1 MNKFKTIFG
10 VFLGATMLLGV
21 GASISSI
28 RNNTDI
34 KEVNAATTWYLRG
47 TMNNWTGSDAYAISE
62 GGAPLII
69 DLTSGA
75 KFKVV
80 NHTTNWSNSGATEL
94 TTSNGDASGYGIT
107 FSSGNDSVVNTSG
120 KYAFTVKDGALFV
133 DFGEFY
139 YSGTDNTWGTD
150 TTTTGRHPKVVV
162 NSENPTVWTLSKEE
176 AFKIRNNNWDKGV
189 FGFTNI
195 KNYNDYF
202 YGILSGKSNGD
213 ILCNATN
220 TDIQFN
226 VSIALNNR
234 EWTVKVFPTTMDDTS
249 KVYVLDKYGDKLNTR
264 HQAHFYNDNGQTMGW
279 PGMNMTTYSG
289 TTHMYEAEF
298 WSGLSKVIFNN
309 KNGDDGVESWAYDVS
324 GDYSRAGY
332 CLILDDSID
341 GDGKWSSNY
350 WVIPETAK
358 FIENCMHFAN
368 YKEGQSGKNEC
379 ISSGWYTT
387 AKNAYTNLS
396 STAKEEV
403 VAIDYVV
410 QRLQAWAAANHE
422 AFTVNNGVG
431 TFSAARITNVVA
443 SQESN
448 NALTIITI
456 IAAIG
461 VLTTGAYMFFKKG
474 KKVEQ

>member
-1 MNKFKTIFG
+1 MNKLKTIFG

-21 GASISSI
+21 GITISSI
-28 RNNTDI
+28 HKNQEV

-47 TMNNWTGSDAYAISE
+47 TMNGWTGTSAYAITE
-62 GGAPLII
+62 NGAPLII

-80 NHTTNWSNSGATEL
+80 NHASSWSGVTEL
-94 TTSNGDASGYGIT
+94 TTSDGDASGNGIT
-107 FSSGNDSVVNTSG
+107 FSSGSDSVVNTSG
-120 KYAFTVKDGALFV
+120 KYAFTVKSGALYV

-139 YSGTDNTWGTD
+139 YSGTNNSWGAD
-150 TTTTGRHPKVVV
+150 TTTTGRHPKVIV

-176 AFKIRNNNWDKGV
+176 EFKIRNNNWAKGV
-189 FGFTNI
+189 FGFDSI
-195 KNYNDYF
+195 ESHSDYF
-202 YGILSGKSNGD
+202 YNILSSKGGN

-220 TDIQFN
+220 SDIQFN

-234 EWTVKVFPTTMDDTS
+234 IWTVKVYPTTMNDTS
-249 KVYVLDKYGDKLNTR
+249 KIFVLDKYGDKLNTR

-279 PGMNMTTYSG
+279 PGMNMSTYAG

-324 GDYSRAGY
+324 GEYSRAGY
-332 CLILDDSID
+332 CLILDDSKD

-396 STAKEEV
+396 STAKGEV

-431 TFSAARITNVVA
+431 TFSAARITNVVV

-456 IAAIG
+456 IASIG
-461 VLTTGAYMFFKKG
+461 VLTTGAYMFFKKS